1 MKTKQYVVSEEVL
14 RLFYDAK
21 EKSLP
26 SFEFLV
32 KNLEHIESLRNEIE
46 TGYIIG
52 LDMSRYRI
60 EEE

>member
-1 MKTKQYVVSEEVL
+1 MKQYVVCEDML

-32 KNLEHIESLRNEIE
+32 KNLEHIEALRKEIE
-46 TGYIIG
+46 IGYIIG
-52 LDMSRYRI
+52 LDMSA
-60 EEE
+60 ELND